1 MIEGAGPWGTGPY
14 QLVEGFSL
22 SSKRSDRV
30 VLEANPNYWD
40 RTRMPRVK
48 RIVFDNTL
56 SQQEAVELVK
66 TTEGRVDLVSE
77 LRPLDTLRVAESPWA
92 TVVKNRGNL
101 RTVHGLFNRQKA
113 GSPWHDGRLRQAVNV
128 AIHREDLIR
137 YATRGNGVIIPAL
150 LPVASFGYDPAL
162 VPYAFDP
169 GKARYLLREAG
180 YPDGLALALI
190 AAEDLEVQATVVSKM
205 LEQAGFRV
213 ALQLLDADTFNRQT
227 HFGALEQPPEHQPW
241 DIALLAEFDLFNF
254 PALEL
259 YGTTMRGGPH
269 NWGSEQ
275 PELRQL
281 HEQVLGTVDRERQHE
296 LLRQME
302 RYTHDQAL
310 FLFLY
315 NPIGLYAVNK
325 AVEFVP
331 YVNGMLTLVELSVTA
346 QHWSVRKQ
354 KATVQE

>member
-1 MIEGAGPWGTGPY
+1 MIQGAGPWGTGPY

-22 SSKRSDRV
+22 PGKRSDRV
-30 VLEANPNYWD
+30 FLEANPNYWD

-66 TTEGRVDLVSE
+66 TAEGRVDLVSE
-77 LRPLDTLRVAESPWA
+77 LRPLDTLRVAQSPLA
-92 TVVKNRGNL
+92 KVVKNRGSL
-101 RTVHGLFNRQKA
+101 ITVYGLFNVRKA
-113 GSPWHDGRLRQAVNV
+113 ESPWRDVRLRQAANV

-137 YATRGNGVIIPAL
+137 YATRGNGAITPAL
-150 LPVASFGYDPAL
+150 LPVASFGYDPDL

-169 GKARYLLREAG
+169 GKARHLLREAG
-180 YPDGLALALI
+180 YSDGLALSLI
-190 AAEDLEVQATVVSKM
+190 APEDLEVQATVVSKM

-213 ALQLLDADTFNRQT
+213 TLQMLDPDTFNRQT
-227 HFGALEQPPEHQPW
+227 RFAALDQPPEQQPW
-241 DIALLAEFDLFNF
+241 DIALWAGFDLFNF
-254 PALEL
+254 PALDL
-259 YGTTMRGGPH
+259 YGTLVRGFYGI
-269 NWGSEQ
+269 WVIVE

-281 HEQVLGTVDRERQHE
+281 YEQVLGTVDRERQHG
-296 LLRQME
+296 LFRQME
-302 RYTHDQAL
+302 RHTRDQAS

-331 YVNGMLTLVELSVTA
+331 HVNGMLNLVQLSVA
-346 QHWSVRKQ
+346 DEHWSVRGDRKGP
-354 KATVQE
+354 